1 MANMFSN
8 MFNKGSEQ
16 DDAPDHV
23 MSLLEDRVRTLA
35 KRIDELE
42 KRIEVLEK
50 NASTTYEQ
58 PVEEAVPPTTLNMG
72 TVNEPTT
79 IKVDEPISNS
89 STSHPSCSATKT
101 LYLAAPSVD
110 GSFPSVSTHEQIGK
124 SIYQLTT
131 DDDNNGTFVIL
142 DSNDAIA
149 TAMISVSQFIKP
161 VCKVNGS
168 TAQYPRHIITE
179 EEGTATKEGGVWKV
193 VRKAVVRFE

>member
-8 MFNKGSEQ
+8 MFNKGADQNEN
-16 DDAPDHV
+16 PDHAT
-23 MSLLEDRVRTLA
+23 SLLEDRVRTLA
-35 KRIDELE
+35 KRIEELE
-42 KRIEVLEK
+42 KRIETLEK
-50 NASTTYEQ
+50 NASKK
-58 PVEEAVPPTTLNMG
+58 EEEKEEEIT
-72 TVNEPTT
+72 PTT
-79 IKVDEPISNS
+79 INIQPENVAS
-89 STSHPSCSATKT
+89 STSYRAPSQTKT

-110 GSFPSVSTHEQIGK
+110 GSFPSVSSREQIGK

-131 DDDNNGTFVIL
+131 DDDHNGTFVIL

-161 VCKVNGS
+161 VCKVKGS

-179 EEGTATKEGGVWKV
+179 EEGTAAKKGGVWKV

>member
-8 MFNKGSEQ
+8 MFNKGAEQ
-16 DDAPDHV
+16 NDVPDHAA
-23 MSLLEDRVRTLA
+23 SLLEDRVRTLV
-35 KRIDELE
+35 KRVDELE
-42 KRIEVLEK
+42 KRVEALEK
-50 NASTTYEQ
+50 NASKK
-58 PVEEAVPPTTLNMG
+58 EEVTEEVVPPTTINM
-72 TVNEPTT
+72 EPVA
-79 IKVDEPISNS
+79 VDANVHVDQPSQGL
-89 STSHPSCSATKT
+89 STSTPSYSQTKT

-110 GSFPSVSTHEQIGK
+110 GSFPSVSPREQIGK

-131 DDDNNGTFVIL
+131 SDDLNGSFVIL

-161 VCKVNGS
+161 VCKVKGS

-179 EEGTATKEGGVWKV
+179 EEGTATKEGGMWKV

>member
-8 MFNKGSEQ
+8 MFNKGTDQNEN
-16 DDAPDHV
+16 PDHV
-23 MSLLEDRVRTLA
+23 TSLLEDRVRTLA

-42 KRIEVLEK
+42 KRIELLEK
-50 NASTTYEQ
+50 NTSTPGEQ
-58 PVEEAVPPTTLNMG
+58 PDEENVPPTTINMD

-79 IKVDEPISNS
+79 IKVDEFEISSLTSNS
-89 STSHPSCSATKT
+89 SHYATKT

-110 GSFPSVSTHEQIGK
+110 GSFPSVSTREQIGK

-161 VCKVNGS
+161 VCKVKGS
-168 TAQYPRHIITE
+168 TTQYPRHIITE
-179 EEGTATKEGGVWKV
+179 EEGTVSKEGGVWKV